1 MNDDKMKDELQ
12 KIIKIEYETSML
24 VQREFAELIGNTQP
38 RLCGILNNSIE
49 TISISSLLDL
59 VTKIGWKVES
69 KSHSFSCYEFALKRD
84 PTKYREWRKGVAKMK
99 RLRTAKIT

>member
-1 MNDDKMKDELQ
+1 MKHELQ

-59 VTKIGWKVES
+59 VIKIGWKVET
-69 KSHSFSCYEFALKRD
+69 KSHSISSYNFTLKRD
-84 PTKYREWRKGVAKMK
+84 PEKYREWRKGVAKMK
-99 RLRTAKIT
+99 RLRTAKIA